1 MDTPI
6 YEMNLLENG
15 NVVEGPSIIEH
26 VDTTFVVPPDRVVNV
41 DEYHHMIMTDK

>member
-1 MDTPI
+1 MGT
-6 YEMNLLENG
+6 LEHG
-15 NVVEGPSIIEH
+15 NVIDGPAIIEH